1 MEQPS
6 EGAGTPA
13 PEEKK
18 VEEFKSLQTREEE
31 EEAAKRANMKALDE
45 FYPEDFTAKVLPD
58 SKISRRNFAF
68 HTVLGM
74 PSMKRYNVHFLNPT
88 TIIFVTGNKYQTYNL
103 QTKKY

>member
-1 MEQPS
+1 M
-6 EGAGTPA
+6 
-13 PEEKK
+13 
-18 VEEFKSLQTREEE
+18 KSLQTREEE
-31 EEAAKRANMKALDE
+31 EEAAKRANMKAIDE
-45 FYPEDFTAKVLPD
+45 FYPEDYSAKVLPD

-103 QTKKY
+103 QTQKY